1 MGFYSVTPGYSYYV
15 IGTPTFKS
23 AAIHLEN
30 GKSFTIRANN
40 LSKEN
45 IYIQSATLD
54 GTKYDYTTISHE
66 AIMHG
71 GELAF
76 EMGGQP
82 SDWGKN
88 SGPPLKPSDNLLVP
102 TPYFTSAVNTFK
114 DSLYVGVQSLCAECT
129 IVAGYANDSTMTL
142 KNRKVA
148 FILKKDTKIW
158 AYAQHPDGRTSE
170 TITTQFYK
178 LDDKLKLTL
187 RSEYANQYSAGGN
200 DALIDRQYGTA
211 NFRTGSWQGYEGQ
224 DFEATLDLGELKEE
238 VEISIGFLQ
247 DIKSWIWYPT
257 KVEAWV
263 YYGDDVVEIYE
274 ENLDQK
280 LQKKEGAMRK
290 TVSLKI
296 KKPSKKIKIVA
307 KSIGPCPE
315 WHLGAGGDSWLFLD
329 EITVK

>member
-1 MGFYSVTPGYSYYV
+1 M
-15 IGTPTFKS
+15 
-23 AAIHLEN
+23 
-30 GKSFTIRANN
+30 
-40 LSKEN
+40 
-45 IYIQSATLD
+45 
-54 GTKYDYTTISHE
+54 
-66 AIMHG
+66 
-71 GELAF
+71 
-76 EMGGQP
+76 
-82 SDWGKN
+82 
-88 SGPPLKPSDNLLVP
+88 
-102 TPYFTSAVNTFK
+102 
-114 DSLYVGVQSLCAECT
+114 
-129 IVAGYANDSTMTL
+129 
-142 KNRKVA
+142 
-148 FILKKDTKIW
+148 
-158 AYAQHPDGRTSE
+158 
-170 TITTQFYK
+170 
-178 LDDKLKLTL
+178 
-187 RSEYANQYSAGGN
+187 
-200 DALIDRQYGTA
+200 IDRQYGTA

-224 DFEATLDLGELKEE
+224 DFDATLDLGELKEE

-280 LQKKEGAMRK
+280 LHKKEGAMRK